1 MIYYTGNLKKAMLSL
16 RNKIW
21 NISFCNDSMA
31 FKIMSDYNIPLIIAR
46 IIVARNITDI
56 PSFLDSRLKTL
67 LKDPY
72 TAMDMEKAVL
82 SVADAITNNRRILL
96 WGDYDV
102 DGICSVSILIRF
114 FQDIDFR
121 HFDYHIPD
129 RKEEGYGL
137 AGYDYKKFS
146 SYALVL
152 SLDCGTSDIIRANE
166 MKSNGVTLVIIDHHT
181 VTSEC
186 PDVPA
191 FVNPKRIE
199 DNSDYHPLCAAGL
212 AFIFVIALN
221 RHLKNINFINNI
233 DTIKY
238 VPLACIATVC
248 DVVPLIGINRAIVR
262 TGISLLDKTIIVGLR
277 ALINICKIK
286 KINTYSIGFLIGPR
300 LNAAGRIANA
310 RKCVEL
316 MVTDDPDTA
325 QKICIDLNLVNE
337 QRKRIEEEIF
347 MQAMEIAETQSSHEF
362 IFVIGDDWD
371 IGVIG
376 IIASRITEK
385 FSKPCAVIS
394 FVNNTGRASA
404 RSTNYFDL
412 GAAINKCKHL
422 LESGGGHSKAAGFT
436 VTKENLIPFQKAIL
450 EIIDAQTKELITDN
464 RQADLEIAL
473 SGVDDHLLDNLKI
486 LEPFGEGNQEPL
498 FMIKNVRFKGYNI
511 FAKKHI
517 RTSLV
522 DESGQGCDAL
532 LFNYA
537 NTISEPS
544 QILSINYCSI
554 ICKVIE
560 SYTLPHHPV
569 LQIMDIIP
577 MK

>member
-1 MIYYTGNLKKAMLSL
+1 MLSL

-21 NISFCNDSMA
+21 NISFCNDPMA

-46 IIVARNITDI
+46 IIVSRNITDI
-56 PSFLDSRLKTL
+56 PSFLDARLKTL

-82 SVADAITNNRRILL
+82 SVADAITHNHRILL

-102 DGICSVSILIRF
+102 DGICSVSILTRF

-121 HFDYHIPD
+121 NFDYHIPD

-146 SYALVL
+146 SYNLVL
-152 SLDCGTSDIIRANE
+152 SLDCGTSDINKAEE
-166 MKSNGVTLVIIDHHT
+166 MKTNGVKLVIIDHHT
-181 VTSEC
+181 VTSEF

-191 FVNPKRIE
+191 FVNPKRID

-212 AFIFVIALN
+212 AFVFVIALN

-238 VPLACIATVC
+238 VPLACLATVC
-248 DVVPLIGINRAIVR
+248 DVVPLIGINRAIVK
-262 TGISLLDKTIIVGLR
+262 TGMALLEKTSILGLKTLIIL
-277 ALINICKIK
+277 CSIK

-300 LNAAGRIANA
+300 LNAAGRISNA

-316 MVTDDPDTA
+316 MVTDEPDIA

-337 QRKRIEEEIF
+337 QRKKIEEEIF
-347 MQAMEIAETQSSHEF
+347 TQAMEIAEIQSGDKF
-362 IFVIGDDWD
+362 IFVIGNDWD

-394 FVNNTGRASA
+394 FINDVGRASA

-422 LESGGGHSKAAGFT
+422 LKSGGGHSKAAGFT
-436 VTKENLIPFQKAIL
+436 VLKENLIPFQKAII
-450 EIIDAQTKELITDN
+450 EIIDTKSKESIIDT
-464 RQADLEIAL
+464 RQVDLEIAL
-473 SGVDDHLLDNLKI
+473 SGVDNHLLDNLKI
-486 LEPFGEGNQEPL
+486 LAPFGEGNQEPL
-498 FMIKNVRFKGYNI
+498 FMIKNVKFRNYNI

-517 RTSLV
+517 RASLV
-522 DESGQGCDAL
+522 DEAGEGCDAFV
-532 LFNYA
+532 FNYA
-537 NTISEPS
+537 NIIPEPS
-544 QILSINYCSI
+544 QILSLNYCSI
-554 ICKVIE
+554 ICKVVE
-560 SYTLPHHPV
+560 EYNPPYRPV
-569 LQIMDIIP
+569 LQIIDVIP